1 MENES
6 KTKNTIE
13 NSNDSDELLNIIL
26 ASESKIILKYR
37 RINKGR

>member
-13 NSNDSDELLNIIL
+13 NSIDSDEVLNIIM
-26 ASESKIILKYR
+26 ASESKI
-37 RINKGR
+37 NF

>member
-13 NSNDSDELLNIIL
+13 NSIDSDEVLNIIL
-26 ASESKIILKYR
+26 ASESKIIFKYY
-37 RINKGR
+37 RIN